1 MPMEIQKTLEDWG
14 SGQVK
19 FDMKETTHERTTGQ
33 TDDWLIE
40 WLIDWMNEPMNE
52 TLKESTNER
61 KKHMNA
67 LNGLKW
73 TINVE

>member
-1 MPMEIQKTLEDWG
+1 
-14 SGQVK
+14 
-19 FDMKETTHERTTGQ
+19 
-33 TDDWLIE
+33 
-40 WLIDWMNEPMNE
+40 MNEPMNE

-73 TINVE
+73 TINVELT